1 LRNPGDTVFAVVS
14 LKWAKSAIRRFV
26 PDLVRYVRLERFR
39 GGVRIVRLAEPKNL
53 TRRLVDLAVGEE
65 LTLAVRHWQTLASLA
80 TRVRHAHPNRRYRT
94 HRDRRAGTFSVAR
107 EA

>member
-1 LRNPGDTVFAVVS
+1 LSNAGDAVFAVVS
-14 LKWAKSAIRRFV
+14 LEWAMSAVRRFA
-26 PDLVRYVRLERFR
+26 PDLVRYVRLEKFR

-65 LTLAVRHWQTLASLA
+65 LTLAVRHRQTLASLA